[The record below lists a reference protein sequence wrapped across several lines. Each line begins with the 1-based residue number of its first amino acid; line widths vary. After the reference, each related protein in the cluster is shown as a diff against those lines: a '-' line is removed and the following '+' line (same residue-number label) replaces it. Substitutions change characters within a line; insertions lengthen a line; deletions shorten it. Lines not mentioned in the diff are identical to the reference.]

1 MDFKGKIAI
10 VTGAGRGIGREI
22 SILLASLGAHVV
34 IADIAE
40 GDSPTTLEEIQSKG
54 HSAQFFKMD
63 VSKYEEVN
71 STVKDVIKQCG
82 TVDILIN
89 NAGITRDNL
98 MMRLKEEDWDQVL
111 DVNLKG
117 AFNMSKAILPSM
129 LKARKGRIINI
140 SSVIGMMG
148 NPGQTNYA
156 ASKAGLIGLTKAI
169 AREVA
174 SRGITVNAVAPGYI
188 DTEMTK
194 AIPEEV
200 KKKLI
205 ELIPAGR
212 LGTTRDVAN
221 GILFLCSEQADYITG
236 QVLSI
241 NGGMYM

>member
-1 MDFKGKIAI
+1 MDFKGKVAI
-10 VTGAGRGIGREI
+10 VTGGGRGIGREI
-22 SILLASLGAHVV
+22 SILLASLGAHVIV
-34 IADIAE
+34 ADIAE
-40 GDSPTTLEEIQSKG
+40 GDSPTTMEEIQNKG

-63 VSKYEEVN
+63 VSKYEEV
-71 STVKDVIKQCG
+71 SSIVKDVIKQCG

-111 DVNLKG
+111 VVNLKG

-221 GILFLCSEQADYITG
+221 GILFLCSEEADYITG

>member
-1 MDFKGKIAI
+1 MDFKEKIAI

-22 SILLASLGAHVV
+22 SVLLASFGAKIIVS
-34 IADIAE
+34 DIAE
-40 GDSPTTLEEIQSKG
+40 GNSPTTVEESQSHGG
-54 HSAQFFKMD
+54 HAQFFKIN
-63 VSKYEEVN
+63 VSKTDEVN
-71 STVKDVIKQCG
+71 ASVKEILKQFG
-82 TVDILIN
+82 KVDILIN

-111 DVNLKG
+111 NVNLKG

-129 LKARKGRIINI
+129 LKERYGRIINI
-140 SSVIGMMG
+140 SSVIGLMG
-148 NPGQTNYA
+148 NPGQANYA
-156 ASKAGLIGLTKAI
+156 ASKAGLIGLTKAM

-194 AIPEEV
+194 AIPEEI

-205 ELIPAGR
+205 EIIPAGR
-212 LGTTRDVAN
+212 LGTPRDVAE
-221 GILFLCSEQADYITG
+221 GILFLCSDQAAYITG
-236 QVLSI
+236 QVLGI

>member
-1 MDFKGKIAI
+1 MDFKGKVAI
-10 VTGAGRGIGREI
+10 VTGGGRGIGREI
-22 SILLASLGAHVV
+22 SILLASLGAHVIV
-34 IADIAE
+34 ADIAE
-40 GDSPTTLEEIQSKG
+40 GDSPTTMEEIQNKG

-63 VSKYEEVN
+63 VSKYEEV
-71 STVKDVIKQCG
+71 SSIVKDVIKQCG

-221 GILFLCSEQADYITG
+221 GILFLCSEEADYITG